1 MVHAQYPRPAAYV
14 EIQGGPIS
22 DQSIKLELRPGEKKN
37 HVEYWIPTDHPLD
50 IYSLKVPALRLR
62 PIDRIPLFD
71 WARKNES
78 SIWIALADAYKNK
91 SMPSRPPLS
100 GRRAVGS
107 IRHGRSGRCFSLG
120 DPNISPVGTGLLA
133 IPLWDLVGWKRT
145 CRGGDRTTIHPG
157 YRSGKSFIGKAI
169 CSSAGVGKGERYLRR
184 YPRDSWLNLHPQL
197 VIERDKVL
205 KKFGTEA
212 LSEREKWLDKI
223 NASSD
228 EWVVERKVQ
237 LLIDKKQY
245 QEAKDLLLSTHFQK
259 VHQTYTR
266 TGLWEQINEGLGLS
280 PQPVPEQLGEDRLAR
295 FGAYREYE

>member
-1 MVHAQYPRPAAYV
+1 M
-14 EIQGGPIS
+14 
-22 DQSIKLELRPGEKKN
+22 
-37 HVEYWIPTDHPLD
+37 
-50 IYSLKVPALRLR
+50 
-62 PIDRIPLFD
+62 
-71 WARKNES
+71 
-78 SIWIALADAYKNK
+78 
-91 SMPSRPPLS
+91 
-100 GRRAVGS
+100 GS

-120 DPNISPVGTGLLA
+120 DPNISPAGTGLLA

-145 CRGGDRTTIHPG
+145 CRGAIEQLSIPDIDLA
-157 YRSGKSFIGKAI
+157 KALL
-169 CSSAGVGKGERYLRR
+169 ARLYVRR
-184 YPRDSWLNLHPQL
+184 QAWEKARDTYAAIPETSWLNLHPQL

-212 LSEREKWLDKI
+212 LPEREKWLDKI